1 MAAGGALWF
10 TALKRKRGALKKG
23 KVPEAHTGQS
33 RTLEVSMVTVTGN
46 EKSVLK
52 GRPWCACVCVFEPQ
66 EVGAFGGGSVTQH
79 TY

>member
-1 MAAGGALWF
+1 MAAGEALWF
-10 TALKRKRGALKKG
+10 TALKRRRGALKKG

-33 RTLEVSMVTVTGN
+33 RTLEVSMVTATGN

-52 GRPWCACVCVFEPQ
+52 GRPWRVCACVFEPQ
-66 EVGAFGGGSVTQH
+66 EVEAIGEGSVIQR